1 MASLSVR
8 GKLRLAVLV
17 KITTPLM
24 VVLALP
30 YLTVLTPAQEEDH
43 WTVLRKH
50 YSVRETSMC
59 VKSHN
64 LLQRNGFI

>member
-30 YLTVLTPAQEEDH
+30 YLTVLTPAQLQIRQFVRNIR
-43 WTVLRKH
+43 TVLTFFTH
-50 YSVRETSMC
+50 QED
-59 VKSHN
+59 
-64 LLQRNGFI
+64 

>member
-30 YLTVLTPAQEEDH
+30 YLTVLTPVHVQSQIRH
-43 WTVLRKH
+43 VVRNIRTVLTFFTH
-50 YSVRETSMC
+50 QED
-59 VKSHN
+59 
-64 LLQRNGFI
+64 